1 MDPAVSI
8 GGRQQHSIG
17 AELTGRQPLCMFFDF
32 KRQFFRRGGVHA
44 NHFLRTTDEDLL
56 LIGAQISRQ
65 NGIDLFIQRRQP
77 TP

>member
-1 MDPAVSI
+1 MDPAISI
-8 GGRQQHSIG
+8 GCRQQHSIW

-44 NHFLRTTDEDLL
+44 NHFLRTTYEDLL
-56 LIGAQISRQ
+56 LIWAQISRQ
-65 NGIDLFIQRRQP
+65 DGIDLFVKRRQP